1 MATAPT
7 GNGLKRT
14 AILTACTIGLMMLT
28 ACQTPPTGDTGG
40 RIDPYRSTDADRAS
54 RSASMPAMLEFSDQV
69 AQQLIQDLAE
79 IDPVQQVE
87 DKAVLELGD
96 LNNQTQTPTGDFE
109 LIQRRIRGEIF
120 ASDLLHEQFIVV
132 EPRQRM
138 DMERER
144 VAGDQTTS
152 ARYPAEQT
160 FVLSGDFFEARRS
173 SVRRYYFT
181 FKLVNLATRQI
192 VFLKDYDL
200 AQQ

>member
-1 MATAPT
+1 MNSAGTPNT
-7 GNGLKRT
+7 PQRT
-14 AILTACTIGLMMLT
+14 AILTACLVGLIGLT
-28 ACQTPPTGDTGG
+28 ACQTTPTGNTGG

-69 AQQLIQDLAE
+69 AQQLIQDLAR
-79 IDPVQQVE
+79 IDQVQQIQG
-87 DKAVLELGD
+87 KAVLELGD

-109 LIQRRIRGEIF
+109 LIQRRIRGQLF
-120 ASDLLHEQFIVV
+120 ASDLLHQQFIVV

-138 DMERER
+138 DLERER